1 MATVDVHERPVELL
15 QSLIRFD
22 TTNPPGNEAACI
34 GWAESLL
41 REAGLET
48 RVLARVDA
56 RPNLVARL
64 RGGGNAPPL
73 LLQGHVD
80 VVSTSGQEWEVPP
93 FEARI
98 EDGHVWGRGSVDMK
112 GGVAMMLA
120 AVLRFVAR
128 GEAPPGDVI
137 VALTADEE
145 AGGDYGARFLVERHA
160 DLFEGVRYALGEFGG
175 YTTEF
180 AGHRFYLIQ
189 VAEKQPCWMKATV
202 HGPAGH
208 GSIPIRGGVAA
219 KIADIVTQLDR
230 NRLPVHV
237 TPVVRTMVETL
248 AGAVEPEQADVLR
261 ALLDPEQTDSTLDG
275 LGPIG
280 RILDPL
286 LHNTVNTTILR
297 AGEKVNVVPAVG
309 SVEID
314 GRLLPGYRPED
325 MMAELRALVGDEA
338 EIEVALFDE
347 GPAEVDMGLY
357 PLLTDVLTEADAT
370 AETVPV
376 LLGGMTDGR
385 LFSRLGIQTYGFLP
399 MQLPPETNYVSL
411 VHAANERV
419 PVEAISFGTDAIHAV
434 LRRFHG

>member
-1 MATVDVHERPVELL
+1 
-15 QSLIRFD
+15 
-22 TTNPPGNEAACI
+22 
-34 GWAESLL
+34 
-41 REAGLET
+41 
-48 RVLARVDA
+48 
-56 RPNLVARL
+56 
-64 RGGGNAPPL
+64 
-73 LLQGHVD
+73 
-80 VVSTSGQEWEVPP
+80 
-93 FEARI
+93 
-98 EDGHVWGRGSVDMK
+98 
-112 GGVAMMLA
+112 
-120 AVLRFVAR
+120 
-128 GEAPPGDVI
+128 
-137 VALTADEE
+137 
-145 AGGDYGARFLVERHA
+145 
-160 DLFEGVRYALGEFGG
+160 
-175 YTTEF
+175 
-180 AGHRFYLIQ
+180 
-189 VAEKQPCWMKATV
+189 V
-202 HGPAGH
+202 HGRAGH

-370 AETVPV
+370 AEPVPV

-399 MQLPPETNYVSL
+399 MQLPPVTHYVAL
-411 VHAANERV
+411 VLAANERV